1 MALNVHTNQQ
11 YVKYSETN
19 TWRNRT
25 WERIPRITRNAPGRT
40 LAAITPFPFLC
51 AFPQDNPLKIPLLE
65 ASSHTYIYQSQNK
78 KPKYVPKKEGKS
90 SFPFFFFFSSFFQ
103 SFLFYFMY
111 LCHPP
116 KTQSAEGNL
125 LSFILFPFLYE
136 NQNVSLILC
145 RISSFHMYATT
156 LILFSLQ
163 KYFSYLLRVHVP

>member
-90 SFPFFFFFSSFFQ
+90 SFPFFFSFFLQ
-103 SFLFYFMY
+103 SFFFFLCICVNLPKLNLLKEIYFSLFYFPSFTKIRMF
-111 LCHPP
+111 
-116 KTQSAEGNL
+116 
-125 LSFILFPFLYE
+125 LSFYVGYPLSICMQP
-136 NQNVSLILC
+136 
-145 RISSFHMYATT
+145 H
-156 LILFSLQ
+156 
-163 KYFSYLLRVHVP
+163 

>member
-90 SFPFFFFFSSFFQ
+90 SFPFFFSFFLQ
-103 SFLFYFMY
+103 SFFFFYVFVSTSQNSI
-111 LCHPP
+111 CWR
-116 KTQSAEGNL
+116 KST
-125 LSFILFPFLYE
+125 FLYFI
-136 NQNVSLILC
+136 SLPLRKSEC
-145 RISSFHMYATT
+145 
-156 LILFSLQ
+156 FSL
-163 KYFSYLLRVHVP
+163 SM